1 MPHTIGFMDSIAEDC
16 LILDGQPLS
25 LAEIEAV
32 SLTRRPVTVAPA
44 ALARGT
50 LKAGA
55 SSFEA
60 GRLGKVEIKG
70 SDIILGAPL
79 LFRKDNIDKFNF

>member
-32 SLTRRPVTVAPA
+32 SLTRRPVAVAPA
-44 ALARGT
+44 ALARVAQGRA
-50 LKAGA
+50 LIEEILAAGQTVYGVNTG
-55 SSFEA
+55 F
-60 GRLGKVEIKG
+60 GKLSEVGIPANK
-70 SDIILGAPL
+70 LA
-79 LFRKDNIDKFNF
+79 